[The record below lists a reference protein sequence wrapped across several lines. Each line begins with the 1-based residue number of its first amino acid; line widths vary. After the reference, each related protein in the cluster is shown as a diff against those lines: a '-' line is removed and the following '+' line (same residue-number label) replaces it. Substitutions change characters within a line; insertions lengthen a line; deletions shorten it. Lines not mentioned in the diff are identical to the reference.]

1 MTRDQFII
9 ELGTH
14 LRSGLRTEDIERL
27 ILADADDYAA
37 GEAERIAHSPY
48 PPRKIQKRTDGGR
61 RSRKMPSGPY
71 ADPDYPCPECGKPAY
86 PLHGKF
92 FYCPHCRTGAAS

>member
-14 LRSGLRTEDIERL
+14 LRSGLRTEDMERL

-37 GEAERIAHSPY
+37 GYAEEVAHPPY
-48 PPRKIQKRTDGGR
+48 RPPLRFGYAPPVGNRTEGRKAQ
-61 RSRKMPSGPY
+61 
-71 ADPDYPCPECGKPAY
+71 
-86 PLHGKF
+86 
-92 FYCPHCRTGAAS
+92 